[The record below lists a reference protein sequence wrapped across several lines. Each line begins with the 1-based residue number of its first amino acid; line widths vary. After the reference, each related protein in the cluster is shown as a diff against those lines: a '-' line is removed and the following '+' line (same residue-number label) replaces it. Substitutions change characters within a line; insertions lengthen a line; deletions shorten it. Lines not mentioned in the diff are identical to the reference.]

1 MEENLITGT
10 NLGALGEDEA
20 CRFLRKKGFKILDRN
35 YRAGSC
41 EIDVVARDGKLI
53 LFVEV
58 KTRSSR
64 DFASPWENVG
74 YRKQKNLK
82 SAAKIYIQ
90 DHSSSGFTY
99 RFDVIS
105 IVMDDALKAEIEWI
119 QQAF

>member
-1 MEENLITGT
+1 MEESLITGT
-10 NLGALGEDEA
+10 NLGTLGEEEA

-41 EIDVVARDGKLI
+41 EIDIVARDGKLI

-58 KTRSSR
+58 KTRLSR

-74 YRKQKNLK
+74 YRKRKNLK
-82 SAAKIYIQ
+82 SAARIYIQ
-90 DHSSSGFTY
+90 EHSSSGFEY

-105 IVMDDALKAEIEWI
+105 IVVNDALKAEIEWI